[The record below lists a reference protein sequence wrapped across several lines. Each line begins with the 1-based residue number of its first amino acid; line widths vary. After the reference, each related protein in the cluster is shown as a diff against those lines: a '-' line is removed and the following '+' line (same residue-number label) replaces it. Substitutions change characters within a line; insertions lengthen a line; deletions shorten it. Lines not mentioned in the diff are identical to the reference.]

1 MRPGLAVLLG
11 FSVTMEEFKQEKQFL
26 PFAEIACSCYQKYLC
41 YSLSYVSN
49 MWVADDS
56 QDIKANISYK
66 TTDTSDTICT
76 YPLAINRIRVGPQS
90 TPQEGSYH
98 HSLMEEQHMPDGHPS
113 RY

>member
-11 FSVTMEEFKQEKQFL
+11 FSLTMEEFK

-56 QDIKANISYK
+56 Q
-66 TTDTSDTICT
+66 
-76 YPLAINRIRVGPQS
+76 VQ
-90 TPQEGSYH
+90 
-98 HSLMEEQHMPDGHPS
+98 
-113 RY
+113 

>member
-11 FSVTMEEFKQEKQFL
+11 FSLTMEEFK

-56 QDIKANISYK
+56 QEKKANISYIRHPPFNEQ
-66 TTDTSDTICT
+66 DLLFS
-76 YPLAINRIRVGPQS
+76 LAIRYQS
-90 TPQEGSYH
+90 RDIILQY
-98 HSLMEEQHMPDGHPS
+98 
-113 RY
+113 YC